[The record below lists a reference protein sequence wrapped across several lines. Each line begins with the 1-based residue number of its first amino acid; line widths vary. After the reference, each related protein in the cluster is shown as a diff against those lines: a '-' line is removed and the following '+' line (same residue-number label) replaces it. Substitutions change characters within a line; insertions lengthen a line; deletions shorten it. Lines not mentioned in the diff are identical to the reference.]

1 MEGQDDLRKKQK
13 FDVAR
18 PPKKVLLFGENMLL
32 MAIVKSVRAASDL
45 LDNSSNSKTCSPANI
60 SFAANGKQMT
70 ANGYYVRYE
79 NEKVEL
85 EVSDIGKLSVPEY
98 DNLCGE
104 KRNYKATIAYRRK
117 YKIKNKN
124 V

>member
-1 MEGQDDLRKKQK
+1 MEDQDDLRKTQK

-70 ANGYYVRYE
+70 ANG
-79 NEKVEL
+79 
-85 EVSDIGKLSVPEY
+85 
-98 DNLCGE
+98 
-104 KRNYKATIAYRRK
+104 
-117 YKIKNKN
+117 
-124 V
+124 